1 MGYSVEKMRKSPRTA
16 SSRSCL
22 RRATRSRR
30 KLKPARNTITGWL
43 PAQKRRTRPKTR
55 KSRSNSS
62 SSSSTRNCKSTT
74 YQLSKK
80 KRLSRA
86 RSRPKT
92 LLANRWTRN
101 RKRPS
106 RHVARPRH
114 LSACNRPPAHTHTH
128 THIHIHALARRH
140 TYTHTGAQA
149 HICPH
154 THAHGTDSPTHRL
167 FHMSWHARDKNQP
180 FSY

>member
-1 MGYSVEKMRKSPRTA
+1 MRKSPRTA

-62 SSSSTRNCKSTT
+62 NSSSTRNCKSTT

-106 RHVARPRH
+106 RHNLRSTLAKMCTQRVSWDLGCSASWTTTRGTKSTRNNVARLCEESAWSKS
-114 LSACNRPPAHTHTH
+114 LSSWR
-128 THIHIHALARRH
+128 LLGARGR
-140 TYTHTGAQA
+140 
-149 HICPH
+149 
-154 THAHGTDSPTHRL
+154 S
-167 FHMSWHARDKNQP
+167 SWQSQKN
-180 FSY
+180 FLKNS